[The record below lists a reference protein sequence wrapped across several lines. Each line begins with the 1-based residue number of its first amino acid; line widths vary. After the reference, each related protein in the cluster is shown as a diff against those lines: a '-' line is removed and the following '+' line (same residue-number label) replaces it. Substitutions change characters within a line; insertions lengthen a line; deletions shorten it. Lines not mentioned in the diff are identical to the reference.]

1 MKAYRLPEKQN
12 FEKMINEKKSH
23 LIILKNRRGMEVA
36 LSDYGARV
44 VSILVPDKNGK
55 PVDVVLGF
63 NTIDDYLQAV
73 ENYYGVTVG
82 RYANRIANGRFT
94 LLGKEYYIKP
104 NNGPNALHGGEESF
118 NKRVWDRR
126 VNNFEKAEFY
136 LVSPDG
142 DNGFPGNLTISVAY
156 SITEKNELII
166 QYRAETDAPTVL
178 SLTNHTFFNLN
189 GEGEEGINNHEFLV
203 NADSYLPV
211 NEFQIPLG
219 EFKKVEGTA
228 FDFRK
233 LKPVNDVLLSADS
246 QIKSAKGIDHNYVLN
261 TDFSTSNVATKVL
274 SPRTGIQLEVFTT
287 EPGMQL
293 YTGNSLSGRDIG
305 KQGKPYEQYG
315 AFCLET
321 QKFPDSPNQASFP
334 SCVLQPG
341 EVFTS
346 ESRYRF
352 SVKK

>member
-1 MKAYRLPEKQN
+1 
-12 FEKMINEKKSH
+12 MINGKKSH
-23 LIILKNRRGMEVA
+23 LIILRNRRGMEVG

-63 NTIDDYLQAV
+63 NSIDDYLEAV
-73 ENYYGVTVG
+73 ESFYGVTVG
-82 RYANRIANGRFT
+82 RYANRIANGSFT
-94 LLGKEYYIKP
+94 LEGKEYQIPP
-104 NNGPNALHGGEESF
+104 NNGPNALHGGNDSF

-126 VNNFEKAEFY
+126 VNDFEKAEFY

-142 DNGFPGNLTISVAY
+142 ENGFPGNLTISVAY

-189 GEGEEGINNHEFLV
+189 GEGEDAITNHEVLV
-203 NADSYLPV
+203 NADSFLPV

-219 EFKKVEGTA
+219 VLQTVEGTE
-228 FDFRK
+228 FDFRESRLINK
-233 LKPVNDVLLSADS
+233 ALQSSDPQILL
-246 QIKSAKGIDHNYVLN
+246 AKGIDHNFVLN
-261 TDFSTSNVATKVL
+261 TDGSLDTAAAKVV
-274 SPRTGIQLEVFTT
+274 SPQTGIQVEVFTT

-293 YTGNSLSGRDIG
+293 YTGNSLSGKDIG

-321 QKFPDSPNQASFP
+321 QKFPDSPNQPDFP
-334 SCVLQPG
+334 SCILKSG

-346 ESRYRF
+346 ETRYRF
-352 SVKK
+352 SVNKA